1 MTSMLSVVIP
11 TRNRPAGLLRALRS
25 VYRQTS
31 PPAEVI
37 VVDDCSSPAVTEEIF
52 TDCPVSVRPI
62 LLRNPQPSGA
72 PAARNLGIR
81 TAATDYV
88 ALLDDDDEFVPEK
101 IQVLAAAAGE
111 GMHVIYH
118 AALMTYDDEDFSYVS
133 TPAEHITFHAM
144 LMRNLIGGT
153 SMVCVQRESFLR
165 IGGFDER
172 MAALQDYEAWLRCAK
187 HGLVFRRVP
196 GVLTIYHH
204 VTSAG
209 SISKS
214 LEKVDSGLARIAEL
228 YRADYATLGSAKIRQ
243 REERIVATRSQR
255 MLLNG
260 QRWHAAS
267 YCLGAG
273 VRLRSLKVMLGVVP
287 ALIGLKAAMKIKNAA
302 GM

>member
-1 MTSMLSVVIP
+1 MSPTLSVVIP
-11 TRNRPAGLLRALRS
+11 THNRPAGLQRALRS

-31 PPAEVI
+31 PPKEVI
-37 VVDDCSSPAVTEEIF
+37 VVDDCSSRTVTHEIF
-52 TDCPVSVRPI
+52 ADCPSSITPI

-81 TAATDYV
+81 TAGADYV

-101 IQVLAAAAGE
+101 MQALTTAARE
-111 GMHVIYH
+111 GTQLIYH
-118 AALMTYDDEDFSYVS
+118 AALMTYDDEHFSYVS
-133 TPAEHITFHAM
+133 TPAEHITFHAL

-153 SMVCVQRESFLR
+153 SMVCVHRESFLR

-187 HGLVFRRVP
+187 HGLIFRRVP

-214 LEKVDSGLARIAEL
+214 LEKVDSALARIGEL
-228 YRADYATLGSAKIRQ
+228 YRADYAGLGSAKIRQ
-243 REERIVATRSQR
+243 REERIALTRSQR
-255 MLLNG
+255 MMLSG
-260 QRWHAAS
+260 QRWRAAG
-267 YCLGAG
+267 YCLAAAA
-273 VRLRSLKVMLGVVP
+273 RLRSLKVMLGIVP
-287 ALIGLKAAMKIKNAA
+287 ALVGLKAAMKMKNSV